1 MRRHTILVT
10 ETAILEKVE
19 SLTTPESPWSVII
32 WDDPVNTMEYVSK
45 VLQRQFGFS
54 RERSEELMLKAH
66 NEGKAA
72 VWSGSKN
79 EAEAHC
85 VALHSW
91 GIQSTVSGS

>member
-1 MRRHTILVT
+1 MT
-10 ETAILEKVE
+10 ETAVLEKVE
-19 SLTTPESPWSVII
+19 SLTTPESPWSVVI

-54 RERSEELMLKAH
+54 REKSEELMLKAH

-91 GIQSTVSGS
+91 GIQTREENIGA